1 MGRGEGLTIRVPG
14 DKSITQRAL
23 ILGGLADGES
33 RVGGVLRGADP
44 LATGRAVAALGVG
57 IAGLEGGDGDVRMR
71 GCGLRSWR
79 QPNGALDLCNSG
91 TGARLLAGAL
101 AAQPLSAVL
110 AGDASLSARPMR
122 RIADPLTR
130 MGATVDYLEHD
141 GHLPM
146 RVTGGALSPLRHE
159 SAVASAQVK
168 SAVLLAGVGAGVAV
182 EVWEPRRSR
191 DHGER
196 MLEGMGVRVL
206 EEEVAGVWRVRIPS
220 PPPRLEPLDMEV
232 PGDFSSAAF
241 FVAWAVLC
249 GGHAPLT
256 VRGVGLNRTR
266 TGLLPVLER
275 MGARVEVVPRE
286 TAGGERVGDLR
297 VGTKTRRLK
306 AVEVGGDEIPGMID
320 EVPILAVLAARAEG
334 VTRIT
339 GAAELR
345 VKESDRL
352 TALAT
357 NLRRIGV
364 AVEELRDGLEIEGTD
379 RPLAGP
385 VQSFHDHR
393 IAMALG
399 VLGAAPGC
407 DAIVDDPSV
416 SDVSFPGFWSLLERV
431 GAHAGRLGR
440 RGAGASAT
448 GGQEDSSDSE
458 RSRCLVVAIDG
469 SAGSGKSTTAAAV
482 AARLGFRHLDSGA
495 IYRAVTLALLDSG
508 ASDSTIESV
517 TQDDL
522 LKLEV
527 DVKWGEQGMDVWSG
541 GRPVAEKALRSER
554 VTATVSQVAAVPAV
568 RAHLLELQRTA
579 ARGPG
584 LVAEGRDMGTV
595 VFPDAEV
602 KVFLDADPRE
612 RARRRLLQ
620 RGIRPDAG
628 EIEAEAAR
636 LARRDRRDASR
647 SVAPLLQAGDAVLL
661 DTTGLDPADQTN
673 AIVRM
678 VETVPLTG
686 IPFREACL
694 PLDKTRFPVLVR
706 F

>member
-1 MGRGEGLTIRVPG
+1 MDGDAGLTIRVPG

-33 RVGGVLRGADP
+33 RFRGLLRGGDP
-44 LATGRAVAALGVG
+44 LATGRALAALGVD
-57 IAGLEGGDGDVRMR
+57 IAGLEGTGDGEVRIR
-71 GCGLRSWR
+71 GCGLRAWR
-79 QPNGALDLCNSG
+79 QPNEALDLCNSG

-130 MGATVDYLEHD
+130 MGATVDYLDRD

-168 SAVLLAGVGAGVAV
+168 SAVLLAGVGAGVAA

-206 EEEVAGVWRVRIPS
+206 EAEAAGGWRVGVPS
-220 PPPRLEPLDMEV
+220 PPDRLEPLDMEV

-241 FVAWAVLC
+241 LVAWAVLSA
-249 GGHAPLT
+249 GHVTLT

-275 MGARVEVVPRE
+275 MGARVEVVQRE
-286 TAGGERVGDLR
+286 AAGGESVGDLR
-297 VGTKTRRLK
+297 VGTNARRLK

-352 TALAT
+352 AALAT

-364 AVEELRDGLEIEGTD
+364 AVEEFRDGLEIEGTD

-393 IAMALG
+393 IAMAFG
-399 VLGAAPGC
+399 VLGASPGC
-407 DAIVDDPSV
+407 DAIVDDPAIG
-416 SDVSFPGFWSLLERV
+416 DVSFPGFWRLLERV
-431 GAHAGRLGR
+431 GERAERLGR
-440 RGAGASAT
+440 RGAGGSST
-448 GGQEDSSDSE
+448 GGQEESPDSE
-458 RSRCLVVAIDG
+458 GRRCLVVAIDG

-508 ASDSTIESV
+508 MSDSTVESV
-517 TQDDL
+517 TEDQL
-522 LKLEV
+522 SELRIEV
-527 DVKWGEQGMDVWSG
+527 RWREQGMEVRTG
-541 GRPVAEKALRSER
+541 GRPVAETALRSER
-554 VTATVSQVAAVPAV
+554 VTAMVSQVAAVPAV

-595 VFPDAEV
+595 VFPEARV

-620 RGIRPDAG
+620 RGIRPDA
-628 EIEAEAAR
+628 EVIEAEAVR

-647 SVAPLLQAGDAVLL
+647 SVAPFLQAGDAVLL
-661 DTTGLDPADQTN
+661 DTTALDPAAQTN

-678 VETVPLTG
+678 VE
-686 IPFREACL
+686 A
-694 PLDKTRFPVLVR
+694 VR
-706 F
+706 

>member
-1 MGRGEGLTIRVPG
+1 MTIRVPG

-33 RVGGVLRGADP
+33 RFRGLLRGADP
-44 LATGRAVAALGVG
+44 LATGRALAALGVD
-57 IAGLEGGDGDVRMR
+57 IAGLEGTGDGEVRMR
-71 GCGLRSWR
+71 GCGLRAWR
-79 QPNGALDLCNSG
+79 EPNDALDLCNSG

-130 MGATVDYLEHD
+130 MGATVDYLDRD

-168 SAVLLAGVGAGVAV
+168 SAVLLAGVGGGVAV

-196 MLEGMGVRVL
+196 MLEWMGVRVL
-206 EEEVAGVWRVRIPS
+206 EAEVAGGWRVGVPS
-220 PPPRLEPLDMEV
+220 PPHRLKPLDMEV

-241 FVAWAVLC
+241 LVAWAVLS
-249 GGHAPLT
+249 GGHVPLT

-286 TAGGERVGDLR
+286 TAGGERVGDLG
-297 VGTKTRRLK
+297 VGGRARRLK

-352 TALAT
+352 AALAT

-385 VQSFHDHR
+385 VRSFHDHR
-393 IAMALG
+393 IAMAFG
-399 VLGAAPGC
+399 VLGATPGC
-407 DAIVDDPSV
+407 DVIVEDPAV

-431 GAHAGRLGR
+431 GERAERLGR
-440 RGAGASAT
+440 RRAGGSSA
-448 GGQEDSSDSE
+448 GGQEESSDSE
-458 RSRCLVVAIDG
+458 GRRCLVVAIDG

-508 ASDSTIESV
+508 TSDSTVESV
-517 TQDDL
+517 TGDQL
-522 LKLEV
+522 SELGI
-527 DVKWGEQGMDVWSG
+527 DVRWREQGMEVRTG
-541 GRPVAEKALRSER
+541 GRPVAERALRSER
-554 VTATVSQVAAVPAV
+554 VTAMVSQVAAVPAV
-568 RAHLLELQRTA
+568 RAHLLQLQRTA
-579 ARGPG
+579 AQGPG

-595 VFPDAEV
+595 VFPEARV

-620 RGIRPDAG
+620 RGIRPDA
-628 EIEAEAAR
+628 EVIEAEAVR

-661 DTTGLDPADQTN
+661 DTTDLDPAAQTN
-673 AIVRM
+673 AIVRL
-678 VETVPLTG
+678 VE
-686 IPFREACL
+686 A
-694 PLDKTRFPVLVR
+694 VR
-706 F
+706 